1 MYLEG
6 MKPPIQRG
14 AVEMGTL
21 RYCRIDRLC
30 ASIHVCKYGFIDWL
44 SYGTCRLRPMLPRLS
59 PFLLHYF
66 FFFVTQCRVK
76 SFMGI
81 FCREVFKLS
90 RHPGKPGFFR
100 MHNAAFHRREQTC
113 RPQMYNTYSN
123 RADRPS
129 FVPTRVE
136 SAREKKN
143 SIFPL
148 CLFNH

>member
-1 MYLEG
+1 MYLKG

-30 ASIHVCKYGFIDWL
+30 ASIHVCTYGYIDWL

-90 RHPGKPGFFR
+90 RHPGKPGFFG
-100 MHNAAFHRREQTC
+100 MHNASFHRREQTC
-113 RPQMYNTYSN
+113 RPHMYNVHTVTEPT
-123 RADRPS
+123 DRLLSLP
-129 FVPTRVE
+129 E
-136 SAREKKN
+136 SSRREKKKFN
-143 SIFPL
+143 FPSL
-148 CLFNH
+148 SL